1 MKSPRLR
8 SRPIKHMPGGSAA
21 GCLAGIL
28 LLSGCAH
35 PLPPPDPVP
44 AAGNAATPMATPAP
58 LPHEDSF
65 AFFREYGRLQALTV
79 WRQSRGEPAQ
89 PMPGPKPAYSGY
101 DQLHAYARQRAEQVR
116 DDFFKGRFNRS
127 RARLPENIE
136 RWRSQPDIANPG
148 PDLANF
154 PNSAFTLPKGRA
166 YVELSPF
173 TYYSNSQDTPA
184 QYNAEFLL
192 RYGLTDDIE
201 LRLFGNGVSWQG
213 GQDSTWGFSP
223 LAFDTKIQLWTEKPD
238 YLLPAAGFEA
248 YIQTQ
253 WLGSA
258 AFNGGTQPSFT
269 FNFDQSLPFDIDL
282 EYNLG
287 VTRVRDALG
296 NDDWEFSFQWGLQR
310 DLFNKDFAVFVH
322 GFYNAMTLPR
332 LPNTR
337 TDAAN
342 QSQTLTQNAV
352 GAGFLWT
359 VNQRLAIY
367 AQTSGGTNRH
377 TPSILSMVGLALAF

>member
-1 MKSPRLR
+1 MQ
-8 SRPIKHMPGGSAA
+8 GAA
-21 GCLAGIL
+21 GA
-28 LLSGCAH
+28 
-35 PLPPPDPVP
+35 PP
-44 AAGNAATPMATPAP
+44 
-58 LPHEDSF
+58 
-65 AFFREYGRLQALTV
+65 AF
-79 WRQSRGEPAQ
+79 RGYEQ
-89 PMPGPKPAYSGY
+89 V
-101 DQLHAYARQRAEQVR
+101 HAYAQQRAEQVR
-116 DDFFKGRFNRS
+116 EDFFKGRYNRS

-136 RWRSQPDIANPG
+136 RWRAEADIANPG

-173 TYYSNSQDTPA
+173 TYYGSSEVSPA

-192 RYGLTDDIE
+192 RYGLTDDVE
-201 LRLFGNGVSWQG
+201 LRVFGNGVSWQG
-213 GQDSTWGFSP
+213 GSESTWGFAP

-238 YLLPAAGFEA
+238 YFLPAAGFEA
-248 YIQTQ
+248 YLQTQ

-258 AFNGGTQPSFT
+258 AFNAGTQPSFT

-296 NDDWEFSFQWGLQR
+296 SDDWEFSFQWGLQR

-332 LPNTR
+332 LPN
-337 TDAAN
+337 AQVASVS

-352 GAGFLWT
+352 GAGFIWT
-359 VNQRLAIY
+359 VNRRLAVY
-367 AQTSGGTNRH
+367 AQTSGGTNRN